1 MPKRKRLADRHV
13 VHEGADLVSDAKE
26 LITRMRQLLLA
37 DEGDDSPMRFRRSE
51 IAVLDTLGAEGPIV
65 MGQLA
70 RRLRLPLSTATRI
83 VNRLV
88 EGKMVRRE
96 RLENN
101 RRVVQVRLAQ
111 VGLRYYRAAL
121 DSRMAGAQ
129 QMLRRLDGCERRELV
144 RLIRKIADR
153 AFARAE

>member
-101 RRVVQVRLAQ
+101 RRVVQVDWRRLALGTIGQ
-111 VGLRYYRAAL
+111 RWTAGWRGRSRCCE
-121 DSRMAGAQ
+121 DSMGAN
-129 QMLRRLDGCERRELV
+129 GVSWCG
-144 RLIRKIADR
+144 
-153 AFARAE
+153 